1 MVIVQVGQHNI
12 RYLSRTDTEQPHSL
26 TWAAQELTASF
37 LGNFA
42 IKAGVDDD
50 GARRST
56 DYENKVVK
64 WHRPFMRV
72 SAKEVL
78 TPRPRLMLR
87 KFDCIHFM

>member
-12 RYLSRTDTEQPHSL
+12 RYLFRVDVEQPHSL
-26 TWAAQELTASF
+26 TWAAQEVTAS
-37 LGNFA
+37 LAGDIG
-42 IKAGVDDD
+42 IKASIDDD
-50 GARRST
+50 GPRRPT
-56 DYENKVVK
+56 DYENKVVE

-78 TPRPRLMLR
+78 TSRPRLMLR